1 LDAKSDGSYDLNLSL
16 EKSSSLTCTDF
27 YLLAYH
33 GEYFVTEYFF
43 HGKKV
48 KTVKK
53 PANDAFKYDIETNG
67 VRVFHFPSGIA
78 KTLVQIADTASLFVP
93 EATQSVWSIFAK
105 RNVDFLKNYPL
116 VNMEKRDI
124 TDVEID
130 ESLVHSGDF
139 IGIIRL
145 DGLDPMLAWGMGST
159 TGHTT
164 VA

>member
-1 LDAKSDGSYDLNLSL
+1 
-16 EKSSSLTCTDF
+16 
-27 YLLAYH
+27 
-33 GEYFVTEYFF
+33 
-43 HGKKV
+43 
-48 KTVKK
+48 
-53 PANDAFKYDIETNG
+53 
-67 VRVFHFPSGIA
+67 
-78 KTLVQIADTASLFVP
+78 
-93 EATQSVWSIFAK
+93 
-105 RNVDFLKNYPL
+105 
-116 VNMEKRDI
+116 MEKRDI